1 MLVGGFLGKDTMENE
16 KIGEMMM
23 FGSMV
28 SFCNCETCKLFLT
41 GGDGTMPTK
50 LGRIVEG
57 ENDSMDATESMID
70 TMDA

>member
-1 MLVGGFLGKDTMENE
+1 MENE

-28 SFCNCETCKLFLT
+28 SFCNCDTCKLFLT
-41 GGDGTMPTK
+41 GEDGQMPTK

-57 ENDSMDATESMID
+57 EKDSSDHTENIID

>member
-41 GGDGTMPTK
+41 GEDGTMPTK